1 MFGSQTRPRAQVG
14 SSTREQPKNSSSTD
28 QADRKPLRPTEPVWK
43 TTEPPHSA
51 APSPPEGEVKSQAH
65 SSEADLRTLIIGP
78 GVSVKGEITS
88 CNRLIVE
95 GKIEAKLADCPNVII
110 KEGGVFNGESTTEEA
125 DVQGSFDGNLVVR
138 KRLLVRATGRVSGKI
153 TYGEIEIE
161 RGGRI
166 SGEISHEGEAAL
178 SRLKQAQVA

>member
-1 MFGSQTRPRAQVG
+1 MFGSQTRPGAQVG

-95 GKIEAKLADCPNVII
+95 GKIEKFFQSYCLVD
-110 KEGGVFNGESTTEEA
+110 
-125 DVQGSFDGNLVVR
+125 QGFVKKNS
-138 KRLLVRATGRVSGKI
+138 
-153 TYGEIEIE
+153 
-161 RGGRI
+161 
-166 SGEISHEGEAAL
+166 EISVKEHIATVSKQLGDEISIRRFVRFQVGEAIA
-178 SRLKQAQVA
+178 A